1 MEETLYLHEEIML
14 LALRDRESAITASA
28 AYHYALA
35 GAILAELL
43 LRRRIS
49 IDRRARSNAVV
60 ATSRQ
65 PVGDP
70 LLDECLAAIADAK
83 KQASAQTYVSKF
95 AMLGRLKD
103 RAAERLCETGV
114 LREEEGKILGIFPT
128 RLYPELD
135 PEPEKRIIRRLNHA
149 IFGEGPLLDARTI
162 VLVSLAHHAGLLS
175 PVFGAKETR
184 SRKTRIKQI
193 AKGEMA
199 GAAVKE
205 AIEAAQS
212 ALFVSTIVATFIS
225 I

>member
-1 MEETLYLHEEIML
+1 MEEPLYLHEEIML
-14 LALRDRESAITASA
+14 LALRNRDGAMVASPT
-28 AYHYALA
+28 YHYALA

-43 LRRRIS
+43 LRHRIS
-49 IDRRARSNAVV
+49 IDRRARRNAVV
-60 ATSRQ
+60 ATSRLS
-65 PVGDP
+65 VGDP
-70 LLDECLAAIADAK
+70 LLDECLAAIAGAK
-83 KQASAQTYVSKF
+83 KPTSAQTYVSKF
-95 AMLGRLKD
+95 AMLGHLKD
-103 RAAERLCETGV
+103 RAAERLCGKGV

-135 PEPEKRIIRRLNHA
+135 PEPEKRIVRRLSHA
-149 IFGEGPLLDARTI
+149 IFGDDPRLDARTI

-184 SRKTRIKQI
+184 SRKTRIEQI
-193 AKGEMA
+193 AKGEIA

-225 I
+225 S